1 MGRRIW
7 MIENSKI
14 MKLKKEAREMVA
26 AEDGIRLALDGV
38 LSPLQKIR

>member
-1 MGRRIW
+1 

-14 MKLKKEAREMVA
+14 MMLTKEAREMAIA